1 MKYSFRHPLESVIK
15 SQHNRKKRQHNI
27 FFIYY
32 LTRSMSTSDKLKR
45 ERGEEQ
51 VERTKSKKARDSSS
65 VSRGLK
71 SSSSNSRDKKKKQPE
86 VKEEPI
92 DSQPDGARSSS
103 AVLPLSF
110 EISASSE
117 RGTSAGGIQF
127 SPQTGER
134 MERCF
139 SRIATK
145 IGEEAKEDLQ
155 E

>member
-1 MKYSFRHPLESVIK
+1 
-15 SQHNRKKRQHNI
+15 
-27 FFIYY
+27 
-32 LTRSMSTSDKLKR
+32 MSTSDKLKR

-51 VERTKSKKARDSSS
+51 VKERTKSKKARDSSS

-71 SSSSNSRDKKKKQPE
+71 SSSSKSRDKKKKQPE

-117 RGTSAGGIQF
+117 RGTSYGGIKFNVEDGKEMEMRF
-127 SPQTGER
+127 SQ
-134 MERCF
+134 
-139 SRIATK
+139 IAK
-145 IGEEAKEDLQ
+145 YGGEDLSENIQ
-155 E
+155 G